1 MHDRADDEIYQRDP
15 DGSGDGGG
23 DDDGVILHDGRLGA
37 VFPAELFRPEAA
49 AIQGG
54 GTGRGEA
61 VFLSA
66 TRRTEAGEEAVGL
79 VLRHYRRG
87 GLPGRMLGDRYLR
100 TGLARSR
107 PVREWRLMRE
117 LRRQGLPVP
126 APVAVRVAPRGPIY
140 RGDLITERLSGAVPL
155 ADLLEAGNAS
165 LTLWQV
171 VGATIARFHAAGAW
185 HADLNV
191 RNILVDE
198 GSGVWLIDWDRGRLG
213 VRRARPLRGNLDRL
227 RRSLDKEVKS
237 HPAGSNTALLER
249 SIREGWPALEKGYHE
264 GAGHG

>member
-1 MHDRADDEIYQRDP
+1 MPDQTDDEIYQRDP
-15 DGSGDGGG
+15 DGAGDGG
-23 DDDGVILHDGRLGA
+23 GVILHDGRLGA
-37 VFPAELFRPEAA
+37 VFPAELFRPESA
-49 AIQGG
+49 AIRGG

-61 VFLSA
+61 AFLSA
-66 TRRTEAGEEAVGL
+66 TRKTEAGEEAVAL
-79 VLRHYRRG
+79 VLRHFRRG
-87 GLPGRMLGDRYLR
+87 GLLGRMLGDRYIR
-100 TGLARSR
+100 NGLARSR

-126 APVAVRVAPRGPIY
+126 APVAVRVAPRGLIY
-140 RGDLITERLSGAVPL
+140 RGDLITERLEGAVPL

-213 VRRARPLRGNLDRL
+213 VGRAGPLRANLRRL

-237 HPAGSNTALLER
+237 YPAGSNTALLER
-249 SIREGWPALEKGYHE
+249 SIREGWPALERGYHR
-264 GAGHG
+264 GAGNG